1 VVTPWDK
8 KGAVMRSIME
18 QSEDKP
24 TTLVDG
30 VKVLH
35 PDGWCLVVPDPDEAL
50 TNVWAEG
57 ASEAGARARAQQ
69 YARLVRKV
77 LRA

>member
-1 VVTPWDK
+1 
-8 KGAVMRSIME
+8 ME
-18 QSEDKP
+18 MDRDEP
-24 TTLVDG
+24 TMLVDG

-35 PDGWCLVVPDPDEAL
+35 PDGWCLVVPDPEEAL

-57 ASEAGARARAQQ
+57 ASEAGARERAQG
-69 YARLVRKV
+69 YARVVRNV